1 MWTECMTTVV
11 AIAVVVVSEIDY
23 IEWYVN
29 FMILHVL
36 FLYFMRLGCWLLGCF
51 GPLFYF
57 ATCM

>member
-1 MWTECMTTVV
+1 MTTVV